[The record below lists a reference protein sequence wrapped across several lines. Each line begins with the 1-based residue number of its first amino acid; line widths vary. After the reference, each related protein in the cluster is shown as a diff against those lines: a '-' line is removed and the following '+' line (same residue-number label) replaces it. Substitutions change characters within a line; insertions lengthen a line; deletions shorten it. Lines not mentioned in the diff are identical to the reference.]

1 MSQVTPGWYA
11 DPSGRYSQ
19 RYHDGSRWTEH
30 VVDASGN
37 RSTDPVGDPSQ
48 SAAQSA
54 QSGQGYGQQGYG
66 QQGYPQQSSG
76 QGYEQ
81 QSSGQGYEQQSS
93 GQGYE
98 QQGTYGQ
105 QPTSDQ
111 GYGQQGAYGQ
121 QSSGQGY
128 GQQGYG

>member
-19 RYHDGSRWTEH
+19 RYHDGSRWTEQ

-81 QSSGQGYEQQSS
+81 Q
-93 GQGYE
+93 
-98 QQGTYGQ
+98 GTYGQ

-111 GYGQQGAYGQ
+111 GYGQQG
-121 QSSGQGY
+121 
-128 GQQGYG
+128 